1 MRLFAGALRVA
12 ALLLLAACSF
22 GQDSESTDDSRST
35 DPCQVKLNNNVQ
47 GTNCSSSPTVASTTQ
62 STATSISGALTT
74 ATQPTNG
81 TTSVPTN
88 TQSVKTSKT
97 IVSTT
102 VSPVTSSQLNIT
114 MTTSR
119 FSSASVTAAPKSE
132 AVIAKTSGFHVG
144 SFIGGIGLTLGILLL
159 LYLGCKTYRSRTGIQ
174 YRTIDEHDAII

>member
-47 GTNCSSSPTVASTTQ
+47 
-62 STATSISGALTT
+62 GALTT